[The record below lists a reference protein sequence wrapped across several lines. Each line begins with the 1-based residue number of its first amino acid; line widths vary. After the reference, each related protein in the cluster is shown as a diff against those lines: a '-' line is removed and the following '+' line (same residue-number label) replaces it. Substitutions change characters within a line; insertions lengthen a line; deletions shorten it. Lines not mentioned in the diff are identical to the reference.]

1 MQDNAHKA
9 PKLSVTFRYSVVA
22 DDISGFFNCYLYTR
36 TPLNQNEKKPYV
48 NDSRFVEGLIMKAPV
63 RLWKTTPYAD

>member
-1 MQDNAHKA
+1 
-9 PKLSVTFRYSVVA
+9 A

-48 NDSRFVEGLIMKAPV
+48 TDPRFVENLIMKAPV